1 MPPHHD
7 GPIGPIPGGADPD
20 AYDRRRRR
28 VLWRIP
34 TGLYLLGSRAGE
46 RRNLMA
52 CSWVVQLAT
61 APKLVGVGVELGA
74 YTCEL
79 VRAGGVFS
87 VCLLAREDR
96 ALVRRFVRPAV
107 DDPAGHRLNE
117 VPYHDAP
124 STGAPV
130 VDQAAGFLDC
140 RVTRELELGSHALF
154 VGEVV
159 DAGGPI
165 GGEGGAGTEL
175 LRMEDTAMS
184 YGG

>member
-1 MPPHHD
+1 MPQHD
-7 GPIGPIPGGADPD
+7 GPIGPIPAGADPD

-34 TGLYLLGSRAGE
+34 TGLYLVGSRAGE

-52 CSWVVQLAT
+52 CNWVVQLAT
-61 APKLVGVGVELGA
+61 APKLVGVGIEVGA
-74 YTCEL
+74 YTFDL
-79 VRAGGVFS
+79 VRSGGSFS
-87 VCLLAREDR
+87 VCFLRREDR
-96 ALVRRFVRPAV
+96 ALVRRFVKPAT
-107 DDPAGHRLNE
+107 DDPAGRRLNE

-124 STGAPV
+124 VTGVPV
-130 VDQAAGFLDC
+130 VDQAVGFLDC
-140 RVTRELELGSHALF
+140 RVTREVELGSHALF

-165 GGEGGAGTEL
+165 GGEDGAGIEL
-175 LRMEDTAMS
+175 LRMEDTRMS